1 METTILNILL
11 AVIIFGIGMLTGVYV
26 TLYTFKKDG
35 NKYNWNRERILRASM
50 QVGEIF

>member
-26 TLYTFKKDG
+26 TLYTFKKYG
-35 NKYNWNRERILRASM
+35 N
-50 QVGEIF
+50 